1 MGNMMITSGNRM
13 RIWYIEGRL
22 GRCCQFRWDGK
33 IQHIRSSLFSGGS
46 MNHNSIAEADFYIVS
61 NTFQILEYNAV
72 LSRKKPSVQKGDLC
86 YKAFM
91 NQDQPCKYCPLVHAS
106 KQSSHVFFDPERHC
120 WMEAVFASLDGHRTA
135 VTCRQ
140 IHGQAGTLFH
150 RLQSGKKDLQAE
162 QNLYRN
168 SLIGVIGAYWT
179 EQLPVYYVNDAMVS
193 MLGFENE
200 DDLTSTIGGN
210 MINLIYPD
218 DRQRLPASFS
228 DIPDGTQY
236 ETSCRMMKKDGSWLW
251 MISRGQL
258 METAG
263 GKTAIISAY
272 MDMTQEKTNMEE
284 RDKKAV
290 ASASRERIFQDV
302 IQALYSYCATVNLNT
317 GKYTLITGR
326 GMETTI
332 ARCSSTDDYRQ
343 ACYLLLHDVKEEYIA
358 QLKEK
363 FSLEAMIT
371 QKDHPGH
378 MGWMEY
384 EAVIDGTPGWFEV
397 NVYIGMDSDGNPTA
411 SVFGRDV
418 SEVHRQADTQS
429 KLQATEAPSKAKTA
443 FLFNM
448 SHDIRTPMNAI
459 IGYTGLLKK
468 HLNDRKLAENYLEK
482 IETANDFLLSLI
494 NNVLE
499 MSRIESV
506 KVTLDESAC
515 NIHALTAVMHVMMD
529 EQAERKHLHVT
540 TDISIEHP
548 DIMAD
553 ETKLREIHL
562 NILSNAIKYTP
573 EGGSVHVSVKDYPSD
588 TDDRF
593 IYEITVRDTG
603 IGISEEYLPHI
614 FEEFTR
620 EKTTTECQVGGT
632 GLGMPIVRKLVEL
645 MEGSITVE
653 SEPGKGTAVTVRIP
667 HRLAE
672 SDQKQKHFAYLDVF
686 DRDLLDGK
694 HILLV
699 EDNDLNA
706 EIAMTILQ
714 EEGFDVE
721 RCENGEACVKWIQG
735 MPSGSYDLIL
745 MDIQMPVMNG
755 YQATRIIRRLKD
767 KKKADIPIVA
777 MTANAF
783 EEDRRMAFASG
794 MNEYIP
800 KPIQPSILRHV
811 LTTVLSRVPAD
822 PEAYRNWLSF
832 FKESEPFQLF
842 RESHR
847 PGNRAAGYL
856 VYEADDDE
864 TLLYA
869 DENTVSMFGCSSYM
883 DFYRYVD
890 GSFKNI
896 VHPDDLERV

>member
-1 MGNMMITSGNRM
+1 M
-13 RIWYIEGRL
+13 
-22 GRCCQFRWDGK
+22 
-33 IQHIRSSLFSGGS
+33 
-46 MNHNSIAEADFYIVS
+46 
-61 NTFQILEYNAV
+61 
-72 LSRKKPSVQKGDLC
+72 
-86 YKAFM
+86 
-91 NQDQPCKYCPLVHAS
+91 
-106 KQSSHVFFDPERHC
+106 
-120 WMEAVFASLDGHRTA
+120 
-135 VTCRQ
+135 
-140 IHGQAGTLFH
+140 
-150 RLQSGKKDLQAE
+150 
-162 QNLYRN
+162 
-168 SLIGVIGAYWT
+168 
-179 EQLPVYYVNDAMVS
+179 
-193 MLGFENE
+193 
-200 DDLTSTIGGN
+200 
-210 MINLIYPD
+210 
-218 DRQRLPASFS
+218 
-228 DIPDGTQY
+228 
-236 ETSCRMMKKDGSWLW
+236 
-251 MISRGQL
+251 
-258 METAG
+258 
-263 GKTAIISAY
+263 
-272 MDMTQEKTNMEE
+272 
-284 RDKKAV
+284 
-290 ASASRERIFQDV
+290 
-302 IQALYSYCATVNLNT
+302 
-317 GKYTLITGR
+317 
-326 GMETTI
+326 
-332 ARCSSTDDYRQ
+332 
-343 ACYLLLHDVKEEYIA
+343 
-358 QLKEK
+358 
-363 FSLEAMIT
+363 
-371 QKDHPGH
+371 
-378 MGWMEY
+378 
-384 EAVIDGTPGWFEV
+384 
-397 NVYIGMDSDGNPTA
+397 
-411 SVFGRDV
+411 
-418 SEVHRQADTQS
+418 
-429 KLQATEAPSKAKTA
+429 
-443 FLFNM
+443 
-448 SHDIRTPMNAI
+448 
-459 IGYTGLLKK
+459 
-468 HLNDRKLAENYLEK
+468 
-482 IETANDFLLSLI
+482 
-494 NNVLE
+494 
-499 MSRIESV
+499 
-506 KVTLDESAC
+506 
-515 NIHALTAVMHVMMD
+515 
-529 EQAERKHLHVT
+529 
-540 TDISIEHP
+540 
-548 DIMAD
+548 
-553 ETKLREIHL
+553 
-562 NILSNAIKYTP
+562 
-573 EGGSVHVSVKDYPSD
+573 KDYPSD

-620 EKTTTECQVGGT
+620 EKTTTESQVGGT